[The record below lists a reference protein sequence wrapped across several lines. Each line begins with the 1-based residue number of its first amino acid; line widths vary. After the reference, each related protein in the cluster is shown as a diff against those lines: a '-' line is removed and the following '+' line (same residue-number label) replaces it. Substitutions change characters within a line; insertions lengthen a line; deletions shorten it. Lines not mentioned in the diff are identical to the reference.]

1 MLATTQS
8 FLNGLLWLQLTVLTS
23 KAHTSK
29 LQSSKAVRA
38 FKALTFA
45 LVTAQ
50 HQQAHIAEAASCHSR
65 QELSIAKT
73 VY

>member
-8 FLNGLLWLQLTVLTS
+8 FPNGLLWLQLTVLTN
-23 KAHTSK
+23 KAHTSE
-29 LQSSKAVRA
+29 LQSSKAIRA
-38 FKALTFA
+38 FKALAVAT
-45 LVTAQ
+45 VTTQ
-50 HQQAHIAEAASCHSR
+50 HLQAHIAAASSRHSR